1 MKSGKTIILLYL
13 VIMGS
18 ILLFTLLGSEAVT
31 VLSENV
37 QLNRRSCII
46 IDAGHGGID
55 GGATSCTG
63 VLESELNLQI
73 AHRLND
79 LLHLM
84 GYDTKMMR
92 YDDVSIYTEGE
103 TIAKKKIS
111 DLRERVRICNET
123 ERGLLLS
130 IHQNTFQ
137 DEQYWGAQV
146 FYAKDKH
153 SEAFAKALQNEIT
166 QSINPGS
173 KRLAKQAKGIYLMEH
188 INCPGILIECGFL
201 SNIAEEAKL
210 RSEEYQK
217 KLCCVI
223 AFTASRF
230 ILDWQTND

>member
-111 DLRERVRICNET
+111 DLKERVRICNET

-153 SEAFAKALQNEIT
+153 
-166 QSINPGS
+166 S